1 MKIINNK
8 YKILNLI
15 EEKPFIST
23 YRVLDLYN
31 NDFICELKILNVNSI
46 SDNFEEMYR
55 EELSK
60 ITYFKNDFMLKFYN
74 FSKITIIDG
83 ERVEDERYLYTCE
96 TKEEKTS
103 LDYIQIDDDNFYD
116 IFTQIVKIMI
126 YIKIS
131 NYNYMDLKL
140 EDFYV
145 KENKVFLV
153 DLFSKH
159 IKNYL
164 NNYDYNLKDLKRI
177 LSDPKHYVDISNLKG
192 ILKDLGSSLELSL
205 RLEKKIKELIEIL
218 NDINFYKKY
227 KNPKAFIN
235 LIQDLFD
242 SNKEF
247 ELKEFFYNIN
257 KNAQYINNERELNLI
272 INTIKNAKEDNID
285 NKMIFIKG
293 EYGIGKTRFLQ
304 ELKKLLNFYGF
315 NSYDNLVVDVYGNI
329 RSFKRNKIFENIL
342 NFILK
347 TVDLTI
353 YEIELIKNYK
363 LGLLDVGDLKSL
375 ERLNEIIQNNLKDSF
390 RIFLIDDIKYI
401 DDFSLELLKY
411 LNYNKTNQMKN
422 IFICSID
429 RNVKKDIR
437 RISKKIYT
445 NTIDI
450 RTLTL
455 GTTIEFLKNI
465 LNTTQELDEFGTLI
479 YKETYGNPKSI
490 LFMIEKLIQNKL
502 IYFDENKFIWN
513 TNKAKEENL
522 IYDFFEGDYEEK
534 LKNLTYNEYKILEY
548 LSSFK
553 NPIEEEVIK
562 NLLSNFKFDYF
573 IVLNNLISKG
583 FINKKVQDL
592 GYAYDFY
599 KKNIKNNIYKN
610 ILDVDKIDIH
620 KSIIKSLKT
629 IYDDVD
635 ILKDDEIIYQLDKSN
650 EKEELLKYLRLM
662 AKKMKNLK
670 IRNEAIKYYEKA
682 YYLIDEREKKF
693 EIAKELG
700 ELYFLVWNNAKS
712 IYFYEEAYE
721 IVFEKNLHKDR
732 VDILNRIIALYINSN
747 FLNYALIYLQKV
759 EKLLDEFLYNHG
771 KIEYYNNIVRY
782 YLRKEDYKKLETVID
797 DLNFLFE
804 SADFKHKGKI
814 LYIKSKIELEIGH
827 YKKALEYLDNSLKL
841 YYKAE
846 YLFGV
851 CESLILYSEITL
863 NYEQDF
869 DKAIDF
875 LNRSLN
881 LSIIHGIN
889 YTKIKSKI
897 YLAYISFYTLEY
909 KKSAQ
914 HIKDVIREIN
924 GNSMQT
930 YLFVSYVILSNI
942 FFENNLYKQGYK
954 YYNKAKK
961 ELEKYPNQGRWIG
974 EYYRLTA
981 IVDLLFGNFKKGFKE
996 SQLNYSKIKFNNRVK
1011 VHYDIIQY
1019 YLKLYL
1025 KEDSSKVILN
1035 EIENLIKKIKNKREK
1050 LNLYHHLFYTS
1061 YILGLKSDRFLNKFL
1076 NYSIGCEDND
1086 YVLLKKEYML
1096 CLYHED
1102 ERKEYHLKKV
1112 LEISKKLENNRIY
1125 WFANIMLGDYYFK
1138 NNNYFDSINYY
1149 LEGAI
1154 KIQSLLENVE
1164 DNERENFIDINNIKK
1179 SICKIRK
1186 LKDLDKYKDLPN
1198 IDCTKIEIL
1207 DIDIFDKNFVD
1218 IDFMNAVLNN
1228 KVLKENI
1235 KQLYTKKSNNIKD
1248 IYDLIGNFKDDTKK
1262 NIDLVLNYIE
1272 SLSYATK
1279 GLLIIEEN
1287 GKFDII
1293 NGDKDLIEDNLSHTI
1308 QRILSEVSFTK
1319 RAFSINCLDSSRTYE
1334 SFSSNFDI
1342 KAIICLPIYF
1352 SNKNLKE
1359 KRQNRNIK
1367 AYLYLETDKILNNF
1381 NNDLFEKLRKINN
1394 LISLLVQN
1402 YKFKTYS
1409 FLDKLTGAYN
1419 RKYLEEH
1426 VLNNLKTYKNESC
1439 IFIMDLDHFKNIN
1452 DKFGHQF
1459 GDYVLKRFSKLV
1471 KESIRDGDLFCRY
1484 GGEEFFLL
1492 LPNTSLKEGLIIG
1505 ERVRKH
1511 IYNNLYSPNKKSI
1524 TVSIGM
1530 SVYPIDGTDG
1540 HEILKNA
1547 DNALYKAKK
1556 EGRNRIVRWE
1566 EDVLGT
1572 QENNHMKNNTK
1583 DTSLAIEILN
1593 FIEDMNEVLNYEIKK
1608 VDFIF
1613 KFLKDLSNKIKAYEA
1628 IYIEFD
1634 EYKIYKV
1641 DNRINKN
1648 YLNPNNLEINK
1659 KILDEIKKSSYGIY
1673 KIDWDNVVSR
1683 DPNTDM
1689 PNLNSILGVKIKIR
1703 GKDIGI
1709 LYFKSLKSQKEF
1721 KQRDLHIVSR
1731 CNYLLGIDFNE

>member
-1 MKIINNK
+1 MKIINDK

-31 NDFICELKILNVNSI
+31 DNFICELKILNVNSI
-46 SDNFEEMYR
+46 SSNFEDMYR
-55 EELSK
+55 EELLK
-60 ITYFKNDFMLKFYN
+60 TTYFNNDFMLKFYDL
-74 FSKITIIDG
+74 SKITRIDG
-83 ERVEDERYLYTCE
+83 EIVEEDRYLYTCE
-96 TKEEKTS
+96 IKDNKIS
-103 LDYIQIDDDNFYD
+103 LDGMEINDDNFYE
-116 IFTQIVKIMI
+116 IFTKIIKIMI
-126 YIKIS
+126 YIKTS

-140 EDFYV
+140 EDFYMV
-145 KENKVFLV
+145 EDELYLQ

-164 NNYDYNLKDLKRI
+164 NNYDYNLKGLKSILNDPKQYIDVLNLKNI
-177 LSDPKHYVDISNLKG
+177 LSELGKSL
-192 ILKDLGSSLELSL
+192 DLSI
-205 RLEKKIKELIEIL
+205 RLENKIHELIEIL

-227 KNPKAFIN
+227 KNAKDFIN
-235 LIQDLFD
+235 LVQDLFD
-242 SNKEF
+242 ESNDFK
-247 ELKEFFYNIN
+247 LKDFFNKVN
-257 KNAQYINNERELNLI
+257 KNTEYINNERELKIVLDN
-272 INTIKNAKEDNID
+272 IKDAKEDTID
-285 NKMIFIKG
+285 NKIFFVKG
-293 EYGIGKTRFLQ
+293 DYGIGKTRFLL
-304 ELKKLLNFYGF
+304 ELKKILNFHGF
-315 NSYDNLVVDVYGNI
+315 NSYDNLIVDTYGNI
-329 RSFKRNKIFENIL
+329 KSFNRKKIFENTL
-342 NFILK
+342 DCILK
-347 TVDLTI
+347 TKDLTN
-353 YEIELIKNYK
+353 YEKDLIKNYK
-363 LGLLDVGDLKSL
+363 EGLLNINDLKSL
-375 ERLNEIIQNNLKDSF
+375 ERLNEIIQDNLNDSF

-411 LNYNKTNQMKN
+411 LNYNKNNQIKN

-429 RNVKKDIR
+429 RKIKNDIR
-437 RISKKIYT
+437 KILKNIYT
-445 NTIDI
+445 QTIDI

-455 GTTIEFLKNI
+455 NTTIEFLRN
-465 LNTTQELDEFGTLI
+465 LFNTHQDLDEFATLI

-490 LFMIEKLIQNKL
+490 LFMIDKLIQNNL

-534 LKNLTYNEYKILEY
+534 LKTLNINEYEILKY

-553 NPIEEEVIK
+553 NPIEEDIVKE
-562 NLLSNFKFDYF
+562 LLSNFDFDYF
-573 IVLNNLISKG
+573 DHLKNLISKG

-610 ILDVDKIDIH
+610 ISDSNKINIH
-620 KSIIKSLKT
+620 KKIIISLKN
-629 IYDDVD
+629 IYEDKDL
-635 ILKDDEIIYQLDKSN
+635 LKDDEIIYQLEKSN
-650 EKEELLKYLRLM
+650 EKEELLKYIILM

-670 IRNEAIKYYEKA
+670 IRDEAIKYYEKA
-682 YYLIDEREKKF
+682 YYLIEERERKF

-721 IVFEKNLHKDR
+721 IVFEKNLYKDR

-759 EKLLDEFLYNHG
+759 EKLLEEFSYNHG

-782 YLRKEDYKKLETVID
+782 YLRKEDYKKLETTKEG
-797 DLNFLFE
+797 LNYLFE

-814 LYIKSKIELEIGH
+814 LYIKSKIELEIGD
-827 YKKALEYLDNSLKL
+827 YKKSLEYLNESLKL

-851 CESLILYSEITL
+851 CESLILCSEITL
-863 NYEQDF
+863 NYEQNF
-869 DKAIDF
+869 DKSIDF
-875 LNRSLN
+875 LNRALN

-914 HIKDVIREIN
+914 HIQDVIREIN

-930 YLFVSYVILSNI
+930 YLFVSYVILANI

-974 EYYRLTA
+974 EYYRLSA

-1011 VHYDIIQY
+1011 IHYDIIQY

-1035 EIENLIKKIKNKREK
+1035 EIEYLIKKIKNKREK

-1061 YILGLKSDRFLNKFL
+1061 HILGLKSDHFLKKFL
-1076 NYSIGCEDND
+1076 EYSRGSEDND

-1096 CLYHED
+1096 CLHYED
-1102 ERKEYHLKKV
+1102 KRKEYHLKQV
-1112 LEISKKLENNRIY
+1112 LEISKKLENNRVY

-1154 KIQSLLENVE
+1154 KIESLLENVE

-1179 SICKIRK
+1179 SICKIKK
-1186 LKDLDKYKDLPN
+1186 LKYLDRYKELRDIN
-1198 IDCTKIEIL
+1198 CTKDEIAKV
-1207 DIDIFDKNFVD
+1207 DIFNRNFVD
-1218 IDFMNAVLNN
+1218 ISFMNEVLNN

-1235 KQLYTKKSNNIKD
+1235 KQLYTEKANNIND

-1262 NIDLVLNYIE
+1262 NIDLILNYIE

-1279 GLLIIEEN
+1279 GLLIIEED

-1293 NGDKDLIEDNLSHTI
+1293 SGGKDFMEDNLNHTI
-1308 QRILSEVSFTK
+1308 QRILSEVSYTK
-1319 RAFSINCLDSSRTYE
+1319 RTFSINCLDSSRTYE

-1381 NNDLFEKLRKINN
+1381 NDDLFEKLEKLNN

-1459 GDYVLKRFSKLV
+1459 GDYVLKQFSKLV

-1492 LPNTSLKEGLIIG
+1492 LPNTSLKEGLAIG
-1505 ERVRKH
+1505 DRIRKH
-1511 IYNNLYSPNKKSI
+1511 IYNNLYSPNKRSI

-1530 SVYPIDGTDG
+1530 SVYPIDATDG

-1566 EDVLGT
+1566 EDVLEI
-1572 QENNHMKNNTK
+1572 QENNYIKNNTK
-1583 DTSLAIEILN
+1583 DTSLAIDIVN
-1593 FIEDMNEVLNYEIKK
+1593 FIEDMNKILNYEINK
-1608 VDFIF
+1608 DEFMF
-1613 KFLKDLSNKIKAYEA
+1613 RYLKGLSIIINAYEA
-1628 IYIEFD
+1628 IFIDFKD
-1634 EYKIYKV
+1634 DKIYKV

-1648 YLNPNNLEINK
+1648 YLDPSNLEINEN
-1659 KILDEIKKSSYGIY
+1659 ILDEIKRSSYGIY
-1673 KIDWDNVVSR
+1673 KIDWDNIVSR

-1689 PNLNSILGVKIKIR
+1689 PNLNSILGVRVKVR

-1731 CNYLLGIDFNE
+1731 SIHLLGIDFN